1 MNFQRTGSVSQ
12 TRTQNDLYRAT
23 GGTVRKAF
31 LESIRFVISFRSANL
46 SEKSII
52 CCLWLGLE
60 YLCWQNVWQISQAF
74 DVGVYIK
81 LLCYMS
87 KNSLTNVFLF
97 HSRPSFFPREFRHW
111 YQVYS
116 IASASITSIDYIND
130 WILLQTELNSRAYPA
145 WMHPT
150 GINIALNSGRVA
162 VCTLSFDCLF
172 YLTADNSERLRCKKK
187 DLDF

>member
-1 MNFQRTGSVSQ
+1 MPHGSPYFRSILFNPGKDSIAFSYKKYIRSSRNNSMNFQRTGSVSQ

-52 CCLWLGLE
+52 CCLWLELE

-81 LLCYMS
+81 LLCYTS
-87 KNSLTNVFLF
+87 KNSLRNVFLF
-97 HSRPSFFPREFRHW
+97 HSRPSFFPREFRH
-111 YQVYS
+111 
-116 IASASITSIDYIND
+116 
-130 WILLQTELNSRAYPA
+130 
-145 WMHPT
+145 
-150 GINIALNSGRVA
+150 
-162 VCTLSFDCLF
+162 
-172 YLTADNSERLRCKKK
+172 
-187 DLDF
+187 